1 MKYDY
6 EIAIIGGGPAGTS
19 AALHLAKKGFD
30 VCLLEK
36 KEFPR
41 DTICGEFL
49 SKEVIDNLGELDIFS
64 GFLRLNPNAIKSFRF
79 ISHSNREL
87 STSFDFKAYSLKR
100 STFDDFLIK
109 QVEKEGVKIFQP
121 AEAAGIENLNGSF
134 NLTFYSLG
142 KKISITIKRVIAAY
156 GKQNVLDKLL
166 RRNFIYSRSGF
177 TGIKFHIDE
186 KYFNNFNKDE
196 IQIYGGDQIYCGIN
210 AVNDG
215 MITLSFLEDRK
226 KYHIPAKQH
235 LFGLFNKHI
244 KFNKLFKTNLQ
255 TVINNSTLYGTG
267 NIYFGRKD
275 LIENGVY
282 MIGDAAGMIAPL
294 TGDGIGMAFE
304 TGKLI
309 SDIILEEKTKNID
322 INSSNK
328 KYIEGWNR
336 LFKKR
341 LFMAKLIQNSIFN
354 NHLRDIEFNIVNVF
368 PGMLNYLI
376 KRTRT

>member
-6 EIAIIGGGPAGTS
+6 EIAVIGGGPAGSS
-19 AALHLAKKGFD
+19 AAMHLAKKGFD

-49 SKEVIDNLGELDIFS
+49 SKEVIENLNDLGIFDK
-64 GFLRLNPNAIKSFRF
+64 FLRLNPNVIKSFRF

-87 STSFDFKAYSLKR
+87 STGFDFKAYSLKR

-109 QVEKEGVKIFQP
+109 QAEKEGVKIFQP

-134 NLTFYSLG
+134 ILTFYSSG
-142 KKISITIKRVIAAY
+142 EKISITIKRVIAAY

-166 RRNFIYSRSGF
+166 RRNFISFKSGLS
-177 TGIKFHIDE
+177 GIKFHIDE
-186 KYFNNFNKDE
+186 KYFNDFNKDE
-196 IQIYGGDQIYCGIN
+196 IQIYTGDQIYCGIN

-226 KYHIPAKQH
+226 KYHMPAKQH
-235 LFGLFNKHI
+235 LLELFNKHI
-244 KFNKLFKTNLQ
+244 KFKNLFKTNLQ
-255 TVINNSTLYGTG
+255 TLINNSTLFGTG
-267 NIYFGRKD
+267 NIYFGKKD

-304 TGKLI
+304 SAKLI
-309 SDIILEEKTKNID
+309 SDVLVEEKVNNID
-322 INSSNK
+322 INRSNK
-328 KYIEGWNR
+328 KYIQSWNR
-336 LFKKR
+336 LFSKR
-341 LFMAKLIQNSIFN
+341 LFIAKLIQNSIFN
-354 NHLRDIEFNIVNVF
+354 NHLRDIDFNIVNVF